1 MSDVLLYKC
10 MTIVFATCFGAACV
24 FIVHLI
30 SRDRTTT
37 IFSAVQCTVT
47 IIVFAAVLML
57 L

>member
-10 MTIVFATCFGAACV
+10 MTIVFAACFGAACV

-37 IFSAVQCTVT
+37 ILSAVQCTVT
-47 IIVFAAVLML
+47 MIAFAVVLL
-57 L
+57 LL